1 MLWWCLP
8 LVPMLGLR
16 VHGLAF
22 HYWMDQHW
30 MNRYLHI
37 PPAGQIWH
45 RGLVLKKAL
54 GSLRFTLRCTL
65 LIRSLRCQNRRVAD
79 HGGLV
84 DADIVGR
91 ATEMDLLRS
100 FLASAAA
107 GRSGTIVI
115 SGDAGIGKT
124 ALIQHACAS
133 HGTLFQLFA
142 GTCLP
147 LTTAPFEFQGLR
159 SAFRSDPT
167 FDAGP
172 GPQPPRANDVPF
184 GIPAA
189 IDDWLDR
196 LCLRTPVILFIDDLQ
211 WADQSTLDVLMYLFA
226 GPAQRA
232 LAIIVTVR
240 SGEVAEDH
248 PLQRWLAD
256 IRRMPRIDWLP
267 LEPLDRLDTEA
278 HVAQLLGAPPHQTL
292 LQEVFEHTGG
302 NPYLNKLIVAGLDP
316 GTRHLQAQLPSDLRG
331 AVLRSWRTLSLS
343 ARRLT
348 QLLAVGGGPLSS
360 TDLQSVA
367 QLDGGPGSV
376 LTLLHEAA
384 DAGIVEGSADG
395 NTWWFHHPLFSE
407 VLQQSLDGGERTR
420 WHALFATFAQTR
432 LAGIIDPDFESLAQ
446 LADHHHASGHVEQ
459 AYRWSLRA
467 AAAGRH
473 ESSGPATLRL
483 LRRAVELRSLLP
495 EAPESVRDLLS
506 LLRTAAEESGAQEVE
521 LDVVESLLL
530 HIDKGAEPLETAAL
544 LVRRVLLGFS
554 TGREFMSPGLVREAL
569 QLASTDQTSWQYAYA
584 LAEMAHS
591 GLWKDAPE
599 APAQAA
605 QAVAIARE
613 AGNPMALSYACTAR
627 SMAALFAGQKAQA
640 HAFAVE
646 GVLAATQA
654 RDFWA
659 LLHATVWQANATAPW
674 TSQAFADLMRTGRE
688 NMQKLGSPHSYLA
701 KMAGDEAASYL
712 SIGLWRE
719 SQQALRVAMSS
730 DPGALGDVASRLTAA
745 QMASKQGRQVEAEAH
760 LGRADE
766 IFSPDSSFTN
776 FSFDA
781 VRAQVLLTGGHLE
794 AAYSAAMAG
803 LRLAGQPPTMCEW
816 LVPLAARA
824 LADLIQKASDDGG
837 PVTGYLEQLE
847 DLLRDFPSV
856 LHEIDDDDEY
866 LKQVAAFN
874 ALYHAEVGRAQGTI
888 GNAQEWLFSAEAAQA
903 VSLRWEECYSWW
915 RAAESLLLRGH
926 AQRPLA
932 TTALRQGLVLAQEL
946 QAGPIVA
953 RLNQLAADARITGTL
968 AGVATLLERS
978 ELSEKNPAEQP
989 RLPGLTVREREI
1001 LEFVIAGH
1009 TYAEIAREL
1018 VISEKTVSSHISN
1031 LLRKT
1036 GSANR
1041 IDLARRASR
1050 PAQP

>member
-1 MLWWCLP
+1 M
-8 LVPMLGLR
+8 G
-16 VHGLAF
+16 
-22 HYWMDQHW
+22 
-30 MNRYLHI
+30 
-37 PPAGQIWH
+37 
-45 RGLVLKKAL
+45 
-54 GSLRFTLRCTL
+54 
-65 LIRSLRCQNRRVAD
+65 
-79 HGGLV
+79 
-84 DADIVGR
+84 ADIVGR
-91 ATEMDLLRS
+91 ATEMNRIRS

-107 GRSGTIVI
+107 GTSGTLVV

-124 ALIQHACAS
+124 ALIQHACAI
-133 HGTLFQLFA
+133 HGALFQLFA
-142 GTCLP
+142 GACLP
-147 LTTAPFEFQGLR
+147 LTTTPFEYQGLR

-172 GPQPPRANDVPF
+172 GPQPPRASDMPF
-184 GIPAA
+184 DIPAA

-196 LCLRTPVILFIDDLQ
+196 LCQRTPVILFIDDLH
-211 WADQSTLDVLMYLFA
+211 WADQSTLDILMYLFA

-232 LAIIVTVR
+232 LAIIVTLR

-256 IRRMPRIDWLP
+256 IRRLPRIDWLR
-267 LEPLDRLDTEA
+267 LNPLDRLDTEA

-302 NPYLNKLIVAGLDP
+302 NAYLNRLIVAGLEP
-316 GTRHLQAQLPSDLRG
+316 GARHLPAQLPSDLRG
-331 AVLRSWRTLSLS
+331 AVLRSWRSLSSS

-384 DAGIVEGSADG
+384 DAGIVEGSPDG
-395 NTWWFHHPLFSE
+395 STWWFHHPLFAE
-407 VLQQSLDGGERTR
+407 VLQQSLDGSERTR
-420 WHALFATFAQTR
+420 WHALFAIFMQTR
-432 LAGIIDPDFESLAQ
+432 LAGITDPDFESLAQ
-446 LADHHHASGHVEQ
+446 LADHHHASGHTAQ

-467 AAAGRH
+467 AAAARH
-473 ESSGPATLRL
+473 ESSGPAKLRL
-483 LRRAVELRSLLP
+483 LRRAVALHSLFP
-495 EAPESVRDLLS
+495 EAPESMHELWTR
-506 LLRTAAEESGAQEVE
+506 LRAAAEETGAQDVE
-521 LDVVESLLL
+521 LEAVEALLAR
-530 HIDKGAEPLETAAL
+530 IDKETEPLEASAL

-554 TGREFMSPGLVREAL
+554 TGREFMSPSLVHEAL
-569 QLASTDQTSWQYAYA
+569 QLASTAPTSWQYAYA

-599 APAQAA
+599 APDQAA
-605 QAVAIARE
+605 QAVTIARE
-613 AGNPMALSYACTAR
+613 AGNPMALSYACTAC
-627 SMAALFAGQKAQA
+627 SMAALFAGQKAEA

-688 NMQKLGSPHSYLA
+688 SMQKLGSPHSYLA

-712 SIGLWRE
+712 SIGRWRE

-730 DPGALGDVASRLTAA
+730 DPGALGDVISRLTAA
-745 QMASKQGRQVEAEAH
+745 QMASLQGRQDEAEAH

-803 LRLAGQPPTMCEW
+803 LKLEGQPPTMCEW

-824 LADLIQKASDDGG
+824 LADIIQRSTDDGG
-837 PVTGYLEQLE
+837 PVTEYLRRLE
-847 DLLRDFPSV
+847 DLLRDFPAV

-866 LKQVAAFN
+866 LKQVAAFD
-874 ALYHAEVGRAQGTI
+874 ALYRAEVGRARGTTD
-888 GNAQEWLFSAEAAQA
+888 NAQDWLSSAEACEA

-926 AQRPLA
+926 SQRPLA
-932 TTALRQGLVLAQEL
+932 TTALRRGLLLSQEL
-946 QAGPIVA
+946 QAGHIEEQ
-953 RLNQLAADARITGTL
+953 LNKLAADARITGTL
-968 AGVATLLERS
+968 ADVAA
-978 ELSEKNPAEQP
+978 LSEKALSEQA

-1001 LEFVIAGH
+1001 LEFVISGR
-1009 TYAEIAREL
+1009 TYAEIARAL

-1041 IDLARRASR
+1041 IDLARRAIRS
-1050 PAQP
+1050 PQP